1 MVSGGS
7 LSCRALL
14 LGRLVALAAS
24 NAGVANTS
32 SDLVRGAEFVEL
44 NSTEA
49 EALDSDASGQE
60 EASAFRSTGSE
71 TSALNSTEADA
82 SASNSTGAETSA
94 LNSTEAEA
102 LAPNYSMAEM
112 LASQPGPAWD
122 SLASLG
128 QPGPAWPTW
137 PAWPAWASLGQPV
150 SSEPSAEAGGGTAE
164 APASGFWWAFAV
176 DQDYSAWRWALAL
189 LWWAALAA
197 VALLWVARARGRAT
211 RAAELQGLS
220 SLDLEEG
227 HPGGGAHSDG
237 MKYAL
242 VNAAEPVAMEPLGAR
257 AAPLPVLLA
266 PAAGPLRGSWKPA
279 AAPPLAPRQPAPTA
293 GLPAAAAPGAR
304 ASARAQPAWQ
314 LGTEPV
320 AAQGPFA

>member
-1 MVSGGS
+1 M
-7 LSCRALL
+7 
-14 LGRLVALAAS
+14 
-24 NAGVANTS
+24 
-32 SDLVRGAEFVEL
+32 
-44 NSTEA
+44 
-49 EALDSDASGQE
+49 
-60 EASAFRSTGSE
+60 
-71 TSALNSTEADA
+71 
-82 SASNSTGAETSA
+82 
-94 LNSTEAEA
+94 
-102 LAPNYSMAEM
+102 
-112 LASQPGPAWD
+112 
-122 SLASLG
+122 
-128 QPGPAWPTW
+128 
-137 PAWPAWASLGQPV
+137 
-150 SSEPSAEAGGGTAE
+150 
-164 APASGFWWAFAV
+164 

-189 LWWAALAA
+189 FWWAAFAA

-266 PAAGPLRGSWKPA
+266 PAAGPLQGSWKPA

-314 LGTEPV
+314 FGTEPV
-320 AAQGPFA
+320 VAQGPFA